1 MSDTEK
7 STDEL
12 AGSEQPF
19 VQHLMELRD
28 RLLYGVIGL
37 AICMALLAFWPG
49 PSGLIDLIAV
59 PIRAHMPPDAKLI
72 AVGVFSPF
80 FVPIKV
86 LAMAALLLSLP
97 WWMYQVWAFVAPGL
111 YSHEKRFAIPLIVLG
126 SLLAYVGIAFVQ
138 FFVLDKMFGFIQQFT
153 PASVAATPDIASYV
167 EAILSL
173 YLAFGLAFQV
183 PIVVV
188 LLVKMNMVTVEKLK
202 EFRGYFIVVAFV
214 IAAVVTPPD
223 VISQLALAVPM
234 CILYLHEGVPAAAA
248 SASELITRDASGR
261 GHARSAQARKACQ
274 RAQGQVR
281 AHLPRGR
288 HAAPRDRP
296 WATLCTPLGLHVP
309 YLQGGWHARQS
320 ADAAPV
326 RPRAR
331 ARLDH
336 QARARLALG
345 PVQMP
350 LLPCRELDGRCQG
363 ARSVTTQ
370 ACTPRVLLKEL

>member
-1 MSDTEK
+1 MSEPNKTD
-7 STDEL
+7 DEL
-12 AGSEQPF
+12 AGTEQPF

-28 RLLYGVIGL
+28 RLLYAMVGLGVCMAVL
-37 AICMALLAFWPG
+37 AIWPG

-80 FVPIKV
+80 FIPLKV

-111 YSHEKRFAIPLIVLG
+111 YGHEKRFAVPLIVLG

-153 PASVAATPDIASYV
+153 PKSVAATPDIASYV

-188 LLVKMNMVTVEKLK
+188 LLVKMNMVSVQQLK
-202 EFRGYFIVVAFV
+202 DFRGYFIVVAFIV
-214 IAAVVTPPD
+214 AAIVTPPD

-234 CILYLHEGVPAAAA
+234 CLLYEVGIWG
-248 SASELITRDASGR
+248 SRWFI
-261 GHARSAQARKACQ
+261 Q
-274 RAQGQVR
+274 RT
-281 AHLPRGR
+281 
-288 HAAPRDRP
+288 AAPES
-296 WATLCTPLGLHVP
+296 
-309 YLQGGWHARQS
+309 S
-320 ADAAPV
+320 ADTA
-326 RPRAR
+326 
-331 ARLDH
+331 
-336 QARARLALG
+336 
-345 PVQMP
+345 
-350 LLPCRELDGRCQG
+350 
-363 ARSVTTQ
+363 
-370 ACTPRVLLKEL
+370 KN

>member
-1 MSDTEK
+1 MSDPKET
-7 STDEL
+7 TDEL

-28 RLLYGVIGL
+28 RLLYGIVGL
-37 AICMALLAFWPG
+37 VICMALLAVWPG
-49 PSGLIDLIAV
+49 PAGLIDLIAV

-80 FVPIKV
+80 FVPLKV
-86 LAMAALLLSLP
+86 LGMAALLLSLP
-97 WWMYQVWAFVAPGL
+97 WWMYQIWAFVAPGL
-111 YSHEKRFAIPLIVLG
+111 YGHEKRFAIPLIVLG

-188 LLVKMNMVTVEKLK
+188 LLVKMNMVTVAKLK

-234 CILYLHEGVPAAAA
+234 CLLY
-248 SASELITRDASGR
+248 ELGIWGSQWFVKSTEKPTDS
-261 GHARSAQARKACQ
+261 Q
-274 RAQGQVR
+274 
-281 AHLPRGR
+281 
-288 HAAPRDRP
+288 
-296 WATLCTPLGLHVP
+296 
-309 YLQGGWHARQS
+309 
-320 ADAAPV
+320 
-326 RPRAR
+326 
-331 ARLDH
+331 
-336 QARARLALG
+336 
-345 PVQMP
+345 
-350 LLPCRELDGRCQG
+350 
-363 ARSVTTQ
+363 
-370 ACTPRVLLKEL
+370 KESMN